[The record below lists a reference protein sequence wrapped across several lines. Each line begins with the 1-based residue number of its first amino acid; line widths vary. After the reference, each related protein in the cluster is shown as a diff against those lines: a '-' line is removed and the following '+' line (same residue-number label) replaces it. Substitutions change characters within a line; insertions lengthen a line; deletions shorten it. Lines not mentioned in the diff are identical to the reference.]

1 MKRVQK
7 GHKRDLL
14 SPSLEP
20 VQHLSCSFQRKLMK
34 RVDKQRKRFRSSGK
48 SYPLVSMHGPY
59 LSTEKSQEEA
69 LKFLYVLSQLD

>member
-34 RVDKQRKRFRSSGK
+34 RVDKQRRHFRSSGK
-48 SYPLVSMHGPY
+48 PYPLVSLQDPY
-59 LSTEKSQEEA
+59 QTAAKGQGGVI
-69 LKFLYVLSQLD
+69 KFLYVLSQLD